1 MVCYLD
7 LADLLN
13 TMNKI
18 TKALKGLR
26 DQSFNILPKFLW
38 PADSRKFGSVKL
50 FLIRQLQI
58 VYLAL
63 EGALQN
69 KIFFLAPA
77 LTFFS
82 VLSIVPAAALALGV
96 AKGFGLERY
105 LEQQLQVALAG
116 REAVLDWVIGITGA
130 FFRQIDS
137 GVVAFAGLGVLIYTI
152 TMLLANVEKIFNQIW
167 QVKQGRTLLQRFRD
181 YFAIIVLGPFLLIA
195 SGAVTVFITTRI
207 ALLDGSLISPF
218 LLFLL
223 RLMPYLLIWVLFT
236 LIYKVMPNTRVHFL
250 PALITGIIA
259 GTAFQLIQWA
269 YLTFQ
274 IGAAG
279 LGIVYGS
286 FATLPLLLI
295 WMQVSWMVVL
305 FGAELT
311 HAAQN
316 IDLYRYG
323 PAPDKISPYN
333 NLLLSLYILS
343 LLLKNFSQSK
353 LPTTASQL
361 SDQLKIP
368 ELLVREILD
377 QLAEVNLLAAALPDK
392 KPGNQ
397 KYYEPALD
405 INEISVAKALGHLE
419 LYDGHDEERVVE
431 ASPVLDAL
439 EDSLQEIKSLIRE
452 SETNRLL
459 VEL

>member
-1 MVCYLD
+1 MKKITTTLQNLKEQSLD
-7 LADLLN
+7 LL
-13 TMNKI
+13 TKI
-18 TKALKGLR
+18 
-26 DQSFNILPKFLW
+26 LW
-38 PADSRKFGSVKL
+38 PADSERISSVKV
-50 FLIRQLQI
+50 FLIRQLRI
-58 VYLAL
+58 IFLAL

-82 VLSIVPAAALALGV
+82 VLSIVPAAALALGM

-105 LEQQLQVALAG
+105 LEQQLQIALAG
-116 REAVLDWVIGITGA
+116 REAVYDWVIEITGT
-130 FFRQIDS
+130 FFGQID
-137 GVVAFAGLGVLIYTI
+137 GGLVAVAGLGVLIYTI
-152 TMLLANVEKIFNQIW
+152 SMLLVNVEKIFNQIW
-167 QVKQGRTLLQRFRD
+167 QVRQGKTVMQRFKD
-181 YFAIIVLGPFLLIA
+181 YFTLVILGPLLLIA
-195 SGAVTVFITTRI
+195 AGAVSVFITTRI
-207 ALLDGSLISPF
+207 QLLDGSLISPL

-223 RLMPYLLIWVLFT
+223 RLMPYLLIWILFT
-236 LIYKVMPNTRVHFL
+236 LIYKVMPNTRVHL
-250 PALITGIIA
+250 IPALITGILA

-279 LGIVYGS
+279 LGVVYGS

-316 IDLYRYG
+316 IELYRYG
-323 PAPDKISPYN
+323 PAPEKISPYK

-343 LLLKNFSQSK
+343 LLLKNYSESTSP
-353 LPTTASQL
+353 LTASQVA
-361 SDQLKIP
+361 DQLKIP
-368 ELLVREILD
+368 ELLVREIID
-377 QLAEVNLLAAALPDK
+377 QLAEVNLLSAVLPDK
-392 KPGNQ
+392 ISDNQ
-397 KYYEPALD
+397 KYYKPALD
-405 INEISVAKALGHLE
+405 IDVITLAIALEHLE
-419 LYDGHDEERVVE
+419 LYYDHDEEALAE

-439 EDSLQEIKSLIRE
+439 KDSLEEIKKLIRD
-452 SETNRLL
+452 SDANRLL